1 MRSQRRYSDARADR
15 LPDLLATAQASGL
28 YRTSRY
34 DQRSRWDEEE
44 KELTGPSKMLAGELW
59 TYAFPVLKAMLR
71 DSLVVPRLQ
80 QFRVPAPALTSEQ
93 SEAITATE
101 YHRDDLAGTMIEHTL
116 PRFLE
121 RVVTENK
128 WDPARS
134 ALTTH
139 FVNACLLAYPD
150 VLRKWTRDRLEL
162 TSTIDETGLKAMR
175 LDTELLIQHREAVRS
190 IVARAPEGIRPILA
204 WSWLGYS
211 TTEIAEKLELNP
223 STIRSRLFEFRKKK
237 VLPLIRSGRLIP
249 PVGYA
254 LQSPHL
260 SQGGPR

>member
-1 MRSQRRYSDARADR
+1 MRSQRRYSDARVDR
-15 LPDLLATAQASGL
+15 LPDLLATAQARGL
-28 YRTSRY
+28 YRTSRCEVEG
-34 DQRSRWDEEE
+34 REM
-44 KELTGPSKMLAGELW
+44 TGPSKMLAGELW
-59 TYAFPVLKAMLR
+59 AYAFPVLKAVLR
-71 DSLVVPRLQ
+71 DGLVVRELQ
-80 QFRVPAPALTSEQ
+80 QLGVPAPALTSEQ

-101 YHRDDLAGTMIEHTL
+101 YHRDDLAGTMIEHAL

-121 RVVTENK
+121 RVVTKNK
-128 WDPARS
+128 WDPTRS

-150 VLRKWTRDRLEL
+150 VLRRWARDRLEL
-162 TSTIDETGLKAMR
+162 TSTIDEAGLKAMR
-175 LDTELLIQHREAVRS
+175 LDTELVIQNREAVRS
-190 IVARAPEGIRPILA
+190 IVTRAPEGIRPILA

-223 STIRSRLFEFRKKK
+223 STVRSRLFEFRKKK

-260 SQGGPR
+260 SLGGPR